1 VPESTLRGVGQNAS
15 GPLVATQKIHAWITD
30 HPGATKDELIKIAID
45 QLWVDTG
52 YARRWYSALLN
63 RNRQHQRKLSLREPV
78 RRDSLET
85 PASVDEVKA
94 QAAVVKRLLTQMI
107 ASASIALEDGGYRAL
122 RPIKGTHGMTKEQMV
137 TDPDEVR
144 ADILEREVLRGIR
157 LFGLDQ
163 LEAPYGRVP
172 KDLRLL
178 IAKWARAKLIT
189 RP

>member
-1 VPESTLRGVGQNAS
+1 
-15 GPLVATQKIHAWITD
+15 
-30 HPGATKDELIKIAID
+30 
-45 QLWVDTG
+45 
-52 YARRWYSALLN
+52 
-63 RNRQHQRKLSLREPV
+63 
-78 RRDSLET
+78 
-85 PASVDEVKA
+85 
-94 QAAVVKRLLTQMI
+94 
-107 ASASIALEDGGYRAL
+107 LEDGGYRAL